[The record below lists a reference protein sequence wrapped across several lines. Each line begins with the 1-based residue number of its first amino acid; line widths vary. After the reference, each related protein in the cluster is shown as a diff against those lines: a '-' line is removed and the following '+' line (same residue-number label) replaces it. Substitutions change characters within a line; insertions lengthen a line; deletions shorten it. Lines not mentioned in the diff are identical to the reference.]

1 MTTLTP
7 DDLVEYTKEKE
18 TLSRNE
24 KINKTINNPMSSIST
39 KHTLLKQTLKSKS
52 TSSLVSSPSSTI
64 CKSKSNFFKTQCKT
78 NKIQL
83 PKLKIRSSSS
93 LNIFNQKGRNKNSQ
107 LDLISLTSLY
117 GSYININNDKEDD
130 VRIVSKRK
138 RELEKIYQINDE
150 YAKKQKII
158 KRNNEIAFRK
168 DFDIEKYQ
176 NMLLS
181 FTGMKAR
188 RDLIVKMRRDFI
200 DMRKRIVLNGEEYKF
215 KQKNRWD
222 SLAEKVENFVP
233 MFLVNRLN
241 DLSKIK
247 LNEIKKRY
255 EKINVINR
263 KYTYNRKCNKEVNVF
278 NKKKNENKS
287 DDANTT
293 NMKKEEE

>member
-7 DDLVEYTKEKE
+7 DDLVEYVKEKE

-24 KINKTINNPMSSIST
+24 KNDKTLNNPMSSIST

-64 CKSKSNFFKTQCKT
+64 CKSKSNFFKTQCKM
-78 NKIQL
+78 NNIKL

-93 LNIFNQKGRNKNSQ
+93 LNIFNQKGRNKKSQ
-107 LDLISLTSLY
+107 LDLISLSSLY
-117 GSYININNDKEDD
+117 GSYININKDKEGD
-130 VRIVSKRK
+130 VRIVSKRRK
-138 RELEKIYQINDE
+138 ELEKIYQINEE
-150 YAKKQKII
+150 YEKKQKII

-168 DFDIEKYQ
+168 DFDIESYQ

-188 RDLIVKMRRDFI
+188 RDLMIKMRRDFI

-241 DLSKIK
+241 DLSKLK

-263 KYTYNRKCNKEVNVF
+263 KYTYNRKCNKDVNVF
-278 NKKKNENKS
+278 NKKKS
-287 DDANTT
+287 DDANS
-293 NMKKEEE
+293 NNIKKEDE

>member
-7 DDLVEYTKEKE
+7 DDLVEYVKEKE

-24 KINKTINNPMSSIST
+24 KNDRTLNNPMSSIST

-64 CKSKSNFFKTQCKT
+64 CKSKSNFFKTQCKM
-78 NKIQL
+78 NNIKL

-93 LNIFNQKGRNKNSQ
+93 LNIFNQKGRNKKSQ
-107 LDLISLTSLY
+107 LDLISLSSLY
-117 GSYININNDKEDD
+117 GSYININKDKEGD
-130 VRIVSKRK
+130 VRIVSKRRK
-138 RELEKIYQINDE
+138 ELEKIYQINEE
-150 YAKKQKII
+150 YEKKQKII

-168 DFDIEKYQ
+168 DFDIESYQ

-188 RDLIVKMRRDFI
+188 RDLMIKMRRDFI

-241 DLSKIK
+241 DLSKLK

-263 KYTYNRKCNKEVNVF
+263 KYTYNRKCNKEANVF
-278 NKKKNENKS
+278 NKKKS
-287 DDANTT
+287 DDANS
-293 NMKKEEE
+293 NNIKKEDE

>member
-7 DDLVEYTKEKE
+7 DDLVEYVKEKE

-24 KINKTINNPMSSIST
+24 KNDKTLNNPMSSIST

-64 CKSKSNFFKTQCKT
+64 CKSKSNFFKTQCKM
-78 NKIQL
+78 NNIKL

-93 LNIFNQKGRNKNSQ
+93 LNIFNQKGRNKKSQ
-107 LDLISLTSLY
+107 LDLISLSSLY
-117 GSYININNDKEDD
+117 GSYININKDKEGD
-130 VRIVSKRK
+130 VRIVSKRRK
-138 RELEKIYQINDE
+138 ELEKIYQINEE
-150 YAKKQKII
+150 YEKKQKII

-168 DFDIEKYQ
+168 DFDIESYQ

-188 RDLIVKMRRDFI
+188 RDLMIKMRRDFI

-241 DLSKIK
+241 DLSKLK

-278 NKKKNENKS
+278 NKEKNDNKS
-287 DDANTT
+287 DDANTA

>member
-1 MTTLTP
+1 M
-7 DDLVEYTKEKE
+7 
-18 TLSRNE
+18 
-24 KINKTINNPMSSIST
+24 NNI
-39 KHTLLKQTLKSKS
+39 K
-52 TSSLVSSPSSTI
+52 
-64 CKSKSNFFKTQCKT
+64 
-78 NKIQL
+78 L

-93 LNIFNQKGRNKNSQ
+93 LNIFNQKGRNKKSQ
-107 LDLISLTSLY
+107 LDLISLSSLY
-117 GSYININNDKEDD
+117 GSYININKDKEGD
-130 VRIVSKRK
+130 VRIVSKRRK
-138 RELEKIYQINDE
+138 ELEKIYQINEE
-150 YAKKQKII
+150 YEKKQKII

-168 DFDIEKYQ
+168 DFDIESYQ

-188 RDLIVKMRRDFI
+188 RDLMIKMRRDFI

-241 DLSKIK
+241 DLSKLK

-263 KYTYNRKCNKEVNVF
+263 RYTYNRKCNKEVNVF
-278 NKKKNENKS
+278 NKKKS
-287 DDANTT
+287 DDANS
-293 NMKKEEE
+293 NNIKKEDE

>member
-7 DDLVEYTKEKE
+7 DDLVEYVKEKE

-24 KINKTINNPMSSIST
+24 KNDKTLNNPMSSIST

-64 CKSKSNFFKTQCKT
+64 CKSKSNFFKTQCKM
-78 NKIQL
+78 NNIKL

-93 LNIFNQKGRNKNSQ
+93 LNIFNQKGRNKKSQ
-107 LDLISLTSLY
+107 LDLISLSSLY
-117 GSYININNDKEDD
+117 GSYININKDKEGD
-130 VRIVSKRK
+130 VRIVSKRRK
-138 RELEKIYQINDE
+138 ELEKIYQINEE
-150 YAKKQKII
+150 YEKKQKII

-168 DFDIEKYQ
+168 DFDIESYQ

-188 RDLIVKMRRDFI
+188 RDLMIKMRRDFI

-241 DLSKIK
+241 DLSKLK

-278 NKKKNENKS
+278 NKKKN
-287 DDANTT
+287 DDANS
-293 NMKKEEE
+293 NNIKKEDE